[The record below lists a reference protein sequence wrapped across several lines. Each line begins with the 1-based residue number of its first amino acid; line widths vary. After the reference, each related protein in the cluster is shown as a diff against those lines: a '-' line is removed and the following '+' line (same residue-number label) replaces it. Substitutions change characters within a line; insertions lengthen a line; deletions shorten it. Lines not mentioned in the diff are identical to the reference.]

1 MAKKIDVAAEAAET
15 EAKFLG
21 WVQGTQELADA
32 MERDLEGLDDEA
44 RQQYYDDLAKL
55 HEQE

>member
-1 MAKKIDVAAEAAET
+1 MAKDIDVAAEAAET

-21 WVQGTQELADA
+21 WVEGTQALADA
-32 MERDLEGLDDEA
+32 MARDLEGLDDEA
-44 RQQYYDDLAKL
+44 RAKYYEDLNAL